1 MPAQVPA
8 GYTRGSI
15 LLLNPAPTPQSLAEQ
30 LQRFWGEAGGY
41 GARVLI
47 LTVGQGSGQS
57 TEIAGTYAA
66 LLREWETR
74 TVKVELLPTRRAAQ
88 QLGIDEIERATGILL
103 LGDDPLQMAA
113 VLGGTA
119 AAQGLRRANA
129 RTKALA
135 GVAASA
141 TFLCQHMLLVK
152 QTPALAG
159 SVYFAP
165 GLGAIN
171 RVAVMAPREASRL
184 TEEQITEDLLRGVS
198 FNPFL
203 VGLGLTAGMGAV
215 IYPNSTIEVFG
226 PGSALLVDAA
236 NVDDESLFN
245 ADPFSLA
252 PISLA
257 NAPGI
262 NIHRLAAGD
271 TFHLD
276 PRTVERSART
286 DIPRSGAPL
295 PEP

>member
-1 MPAQVPA
+1 M
-8 GYTRGSI
+8 
-15 LLLNPAPTPQSLAEQ
+15 
-30 LQRFWGEAGGY
+30 
-41 GARVLI
+41 LI
-47 LTVGQGSGQS
+47 
-57 TEIAGTYAA
+57 
-66 LLREWETR
+66 
-74 TVKVELLPTRRAAQ
+74 
-88 QLGIDEIERATGILL
+88 
-103 LGDDPLQMAA
+103 
-113 VLGGTA
+113 
-119 AAQGLRRANA
+119 
-129 RTKALA
+129 
-135 GVAASA
+135 
-141 TFLCQHMLLVK
+141 VK
-152 QTPALAG
+152 QTPASAG

-171 RVAVMAPREASRL
+171 RVAVMTPREASRL

-236 NVDDESLFN
+236 DVSDESLFN
-245 ADPFSLA
+245 PALASDYTASIA